1 MKDLLLH
8 DAFLLLELDDLLL
21 QKRVLVLLVLDHL
34 EKLVEVRVDDRRERA
49 LVLVVQRAQPLLHV
63 QDLLPK
69 ELDLL
74 LVLTD
79 KLLSL
84 LKHVL
89 QTQRVDSEHT
99 ALNKSDIFLP
109 RP

>member
-1 MKDLLLH
+1 MHDLLLH

-74 LVLTD
+74 FVFAD
-79 KLLSL
+79 
-84 LKHVL
+84 
-89 QTQRVDSEHT
+89 
-99 ALNKSDIFLP
+99 
-109 RP
+109 